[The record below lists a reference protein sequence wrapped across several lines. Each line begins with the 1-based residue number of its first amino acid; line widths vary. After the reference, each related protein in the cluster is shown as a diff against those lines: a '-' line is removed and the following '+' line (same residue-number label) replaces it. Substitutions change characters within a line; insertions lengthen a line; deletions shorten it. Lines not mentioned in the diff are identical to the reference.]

1 MMALG
6 NVQKGHRETMMKFF
20 RQACLGCVVALT
32 PLGAKAESTQIGTLS
47 CDVSKGIGMFVVEK
61 QKLTCIFKPHG
72 SGNADN
78 YTGSIDQYG
87 VAIGEVASGHLIWGV
102 IASTSGLPAGALA
115 GTYAGVG
122 ANASVGP
129 GAGANILVGGT
140 GRAFSLQP
148 ISVEGQEGIN
158 IAGGVITAT
167 LNFAP

>member
-1 MMALG
+1 
-6 NVQKGHRETMMKFF
+6 MKTFLHK
-20 RQACLGCVVALT
+20 ACLGSVVALI
-32 PLGAKAESTQIGTLS
+32 PLGANAESTQIGKLS

-61 QKLTCIFKPHG
+61 QKLTCTFKQDKGG
-72 SGNADN
+72 SADN

-87 VAIGEVASGHLIWGV
+87 IALGEVASGHLIWGV
-102 IASTSGLPAGALA
+102 IAATSGLPAGALA
-115 GTYAGVG
+115 GTYGGVG

-158 IAGGVITAT
+158 FAGGVTTVT
-167 LNFAP
+167 LNPAP